1 VNTKVS
7 RTEAPNPLVFIFA
20 LNPKAKGWSISGAH
34 NKNANRKTGSTH
46 SRNVSGMDQFEEPQ
60 GVSVKKISRG
70 GNVTQSQANKST
82 HRSTKSSLQ
91 GNKYFLFHG

>member
-1 VNTKVS
+1 
-7 RTEAPNPLVFIFA
+7 
-20 LNPKAKGWSISGAH
+20 
-34 NKNANRKTGSTH
+34 
-46 SRNVSGMDQFEEPQ
+46 MDQFEEPQ